1 MMTEHELDGKRVI
14 VRRAYS
20 GNNDAWHVIG
30 TAVADGNC
38 STHGCKA
45 FERGNF
51 DHYSIDAEDN
61 NDSSKVVGLTFHERE
76 LLACPPS

>member
-1 MMTEHELDGKRVI
+1 MTEHELDGKRVI

-20 GNNDAWHVIG
+20 GNKDAWHVIG

-45 FERGNF
+45 FEKGNY
-51 DHYSIDAEDN
+51 DHYIVEAEDEN
-61 NDSSKVVGLTFHERE
+61 ESSKLDTLTFHGRE